1 MGRTDGQGDHYDH
14 QTAKER
20 AAKVSELMLSEQS
33 RFIGD
38 LANKVKTW
46 SENDVPAEDLQIFL
60 ADMLQT
66 VHYGPLGHCFRDINL
81 KPCEFH
87 LKCLTGNS
95 GKGCR
100 EFIVDL
106 SDPVQIKQ
114 IESERSRA
122 EIELARLFEV
132 LNRPDIPVESVE
144 MHIEHQMT
152 VYRNAS
158 YILDRSEVVL
168 TDGQVEQSKDYQ
180 PFRLEGSIPN
190 DCVFQCG
197 AA

>member
-1 MGRTDGQGDHYDH
+1 
-14 QTAKER
+14 
-20 AAKVSELMLSEQS
+20 
-33 RFIGD
+33 
-38 LANKVKTW
+38 
-46 SENDVPAEDLQIFL
+46 
-60 ADMLQT
+60 
-66 VHYGPLGHCFRDINL
+66 
-81 KPCEFH
+81 
-87 LKCLTGNS
+87 
-95 GKGCR
+95 
-100 EFIVDL
+100 
-106 SDPVQIKQ
+106 
-114 IESERSRA
+114 
-122 EIELARLFEV
+122 
-132 LNRPDIPVESVE
+132 